1 MAIPGLVLAAGR
13 SRRMG
18 RPKALLPAGD
28 AGDTFVG
35 RIVRTLRAAGVDE
48 VVVVAGDLAPEIAS
62 ALAGE
67 AHPPRVVV
75 NPEPGRGQF
84 SSLQTG
90 LRAVNRPGIRGV
102 LATLVDVPLVTAGTV
117 AALLA
122 AHAATAAPIVRPER
136 AGRHGHPVIFGRRV
150 LPEIVAAPPE
160 STAKTIIAA
169 HRRESVDVPI
179 AEDGPFIDIDTPAE
193 YAARFDR
200 RPPNT

>member
-48 VVVVAGDLAPEIAS
+48 IVVVAGDLAPEIAS

-122 AHAATAAPIVRPER
+122 AHAATAAPIVRPGARR
-136 AGRHGHPVIFGRRV
+136 AARSPGDFRSPRAARDSRRAAGIHRQDDHRRAPPRVRRCPDRRGRPLHRHRHTRRV
-150 LPEIVAAPPE
+150 RGAV
-160 STAKTIIAA
+160 
-169 HRRESVDVPI
+169 
-179 AEDGPFIDIDTPAE
+179 
-193 YAARFDR
+193 
-200 RPPNT
+200 